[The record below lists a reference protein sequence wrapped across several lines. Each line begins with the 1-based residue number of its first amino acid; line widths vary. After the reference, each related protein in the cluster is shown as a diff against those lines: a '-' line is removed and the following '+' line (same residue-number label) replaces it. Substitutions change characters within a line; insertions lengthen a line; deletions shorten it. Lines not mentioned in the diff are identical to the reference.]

1 MEANFKVNS
10 FKDIRNYIHNYL
22 GLTKDEVRNIVLDEI
37 KVIVKEEM
45 SKLAKDEDFIR
56 SFIENEILRQL
67 RYGELKHERRSFLIN
82 TMDSIYNEIDKTIH
96 EEVCK
101 RLRIELVEPKEEDK
115 DE

>member
-22 GLTKDEVRNIVLDEI
+22 GLTKDEVRNVVLDEI
-37 KVIVKEEM
+37 KKIVHEEITKTLNDKERLESM
-45 SKLAKDEDFIR
+45 
-56 SFIENEILRQL
+56 IEKELLRQL
-67 RYGELKHERRSFLIN
+67 KFGPNKYERRSFLIN

-115 DE
+115 NE